1 MNAMVAGLSIEL
13 ANSCENVDKYVD
25 KCSKLWKSQKN
36 AVVTKDVF
44 CVMLM
49 WSQGSRYVDD
59 YDIMKLPGL

>member
-1 MNAMVAGLSIEL
+1 MNAMFAGPIQSP

-36 AVVTKDVF
+36 AVVTKDVC

-49 WSQGSRYVDD
+49 WSQESR
-59 YDIMKLPGL
+59 